1 MANINYTNISE
12 TPVKVTLT
20 PYEIGTII
28 KSFEHILET
37 NPKLSSFST
46 EARLY
51 DEFSDILKT
60 TYERLKGDCDFKIQY
75 DVSEQTSK
83 LIMSERDNKKSAAD
97 AELAEV

>member
-1 MANINYTNISE
+1 MANINYITIPE

-20 PYEIGTII
+20 PWEITTII
-28 KSFEHILET
+28 GSLKHILET
-37 NPKLSSFST
+37 NPKMSSFST

-60 TYERLKGDCDFKIQY
+60 AYERLKGDCECKVQY
-75 DVSEQTSK
+75 NISEQTAK
-83 LIMSERDNKKSAAD
+83 LIMSERDDKIAAAD